1 MSKSSLVKQTF
12 MLMVASLIARFL
24 GLIYQTILSR
34 TVGPQGLGLYQM
46 TFTVFLIALTLSTA
60 GLSQGVS
67 KLTSE
72 FLAVGDYNN
81 ARKNLRISLI
91 LVLFSSSII
100 CIFLIFFAPQLANYI
115 FNDHRLILPFRLLT
129 IAIISVSISGVFQGY
144 FQGNKF
150 MLPTAISQVSE
161 QVLRILFIPLIIIPL
176 LNRGIGAATSGIIVS
191 MGLAEITGLIILMI
205 FFLKRKREKYSYK
218 KTMPSRILLKKL
230 IFLAIPIGFGSL
242 ISTINYSLSTI
253 LIPRAMMLG
262 GATKEYAVE
271 SLGYY
276 SGMALPLVFFPT
288 VFTFPIAL
296 SLIPG
301 VSEALTTSNL
311 NLLRNR
317 VTLATKFTIVL
328 GFFVALIFKL
338 YSGQLPYLIFGYQKV
353 QYIIAVLAYSTVFCY
368 PQQIFTSILQGLGKP
383 GLALRNLII
392 LTVANLILLLF
403 SVSRYGIIG
412 AAYTFVVVN
421 LLAFIIDFATIRS
434 VVFIPFNIIDWFI
447 KPFLAIYT
455 SYKISILFLNVSS
468 FDPLISIMNIIITTF
483 IFTITLILSTTF
495 HYNEL
500 KTILKGIKR

>member
-1 MSKSSLVKQTF
+1 MSTSLVKQTF
-12 MLMVASLIARFL
+12 MLIIASLIARFL
-24 GLIYQTILSR
+24 GLIYQTMLSR

-46 TFTVFLIALTLSTA
+46 TFTVFLIALTIATA

-81 ARKNLRISLI
+81 ARKNLRLSLI
-91 LVLFSSSII
+91 LVLFSSSVI
-100 CIFLIFFAPQLANYI
+100 CLLLIFFAPQLAKYL
-115 FNDHRLILPFRLLT
+115 FNDNRLILPFRLLT
-129 IAIISVSISGVFQGY
+129 IAIISVSVSAVFQGY

-161 QVLRILFIPLIIIPL
+161 QILRIIFIPLIIMPL
-176 LNRGIGAATSGIIVS
+176 LKGGIIAATSGIIIS
-191 MGLAEITGLIILMI
+191 MGLAEITGLIILTI
-205 FFLKRKREKYSYK
+205 FFFKRKSERYSYK
-218 KTMPSRILLKKL
+218 KTMASGKLVKKL
-230 IFLAIPIGFGSL
+230 LFLAIPIGFGSL
-242 ISTINYSLSTI
+242 ISTLNYSLSTI
-253 LIPRAMMLG
+253 LIPKAMMLS
-262 GATKEYAVE
+262 GATREYAVE
-271 SLGYY
+271 SIGYY

-311 NLLRNR
+311 TLLKNR

-328 GFFVALIFKL
+328 GFFVGLIFKI

-392 LTVANLILLLF
+392 LTITNLLLLF
-403 SVSRYGIIG
+403 FWVSKYGIIG
-412 AAYTFVVVN
+412 AAYTFVAVN
-421 LLAFIIDFATIRS
+421 LLAFIIDFLTIRS
-434 VVFIPFNIIDWFI
+434 VVFIPFNILDWFI

-455 SYKISILFLNVSS
+455 SYKISVLFLNITS
-468 FDPLISIMNIIITTF
+468 FDPLISILNIIVTTLVF
-483 IFTITLILSTTF
+483 SVTLMLSNTF
-495 HYNEL
+495 HFNEL
-500 KTILKGIKR
+500 KTIIKGIKR